1 MPYNGTGWTLPAA
14 EGENWEYEHLIKS
27 NKPVIYDNEALP
39 YTNQEIIQEE
49 GVEMSQ
55 VF

>member
-14 EGENWEYEHLIKS
+14 EGENWENEHLIKS

-39 YTNQEIIQEE
+39 DITRTKKLSRKKE
-49 GVEMSQ
+49 
-55 VF
+55 